1 MEIYGKRVG
10 EYLDIVKTPMVLLI
24 ALAIIQFVIRVV
36 GYFLGINIVRLL
48 GWFMVAASEVVSV
61 LMLLYISWSAVKRR
75 RWNALN
81 TLIAGLLFGFIGGLI
96 LALDLTAGN
105 LVAYIL
111 SAESWTAFKVAAY
124 TGVGLVF
131 IPLIQ
136 CVLGGFIS
144 GIVSLVLEK

>member
-1 MEIYGKRVG
+1 MEIYGKRMG
-10 EYLDIVKTPMVLLI
+10 EYLDVVKTSVILLI
-24 ALAIIQFVIRVV
+24 ALAIVQFIIRVV

-48 GWFMVAASEVVSV
+48 GWFMVAASEVVGV
-61 LMLLYISWSAVKRR
+61 LLLLYISWSAVKRR

-96 LALDLTAGN
+96 LAFELSAGN
-105 LVAYIL
+105 IVAYIL
-111 SAESWTAFKVAAY
+111 SANSWSLFKVAAY

-144 GIVSLVLEK
+144 GIVGLVLEK